1 MKSLIAQTQTDIVA
15 VEPSTPVAACMKRFL
30 QVGRRRLVAPTH
42 GT

>member
-15 VEPSTPVAACMKRFL
+15 VEPIDAGSRLYKRFL